1 MSPKLPVLHGHFE
14 SGNVYKAALMFALSG
29 ESFAYRHV
37 DLFNGATRTPDFLRL
52 NRYGEVPVLED
63 GALVLVQSGAIL
75 THLATKF
82 DRFGGRDAEE
92 RLRVLEWLLWD
103 NHRLMGNLGSL
114 RYFRRGFAV
123 AAPDTVQFIETRTLA
138 SLAKLEAHTASQR
151 FLAGGEPTIA
161 DISCCA
167 YVFWLDQ
174 AGLDPAAYPN
184 IQAWLG
190 RIAALP
196 GFKPAAELVPKS

>member
-1 MSPKLPVLHGHFE
+1 MSPALPLLHGHFE
-14 SGNVYKAALMFALSG
+14 SGNAYKVALMFALSG
-29 ESFAYRHV
+29 EPFAYRHV
-37 DLFNGATRTPDFLRL
+37 DLFGGATRTPDFARL

-63 GALVLVQSGAIL
+63 GALIVSQSGAIL
-75 THLATKF
+75 THLAAKF
-82 DRFGGRDAEE
+82 GRFGGSGGEE

-103 NHRLMGNLGSL
+103 NHRLTANVGTMRFFRRFAKPEPGNLDV
-114 RYFRRGFAV
+114 FKTRGLV
-123 AAPDTVQFIETRTLA
+123 ALTR
-138 SLAKLEAHTASQR
+138 LENHLGENR
-151 FLAGGEPTIA
+151 FLVGQPTIA

-174 AGLDPAAYPN
+174 AGLDPASYPN

-196 GFKPAAELVPKS
+196 GFQPASALLPVA

>member
-1 MSPKLPVLHGHFE
+1 VSSTPPVLYGHFE

-29 ESFAYRHV
+29 ERFTYRHV

-63 GALVLVQSGAIL
+63 GALVLAQSGAIL
-75 THLATKF
+75 THLAAKF
-82 DRFGGRDAEE
+82 GRFGGRDEEE

-114 RYFRRGFAV
+114 RYFRRGFATG
-123 AAPDTVQFIETRTLA
+123 APDTIRFVETRTLA
-138 SLAKLEAHTASQR
+138 ALSKLEDQVR
-151 FLAGGEPTIA
+151 RQPFLAGDQPTIA

-184 IQAWLG
+184 IQVWLG
-190 RIAALP
+190 RIAVLP
-196 GFKPAAELVPKS
+196 GFKPASELVPTA

>member
-1 MSPKLPVLHGHFE
+1 MSPAPLVLHGHFE
-14 SGNVYKAALMFALSG
+14 SGNVYKVALMFALSG
-29 ESFAYRHV
+29 ERFTYRHV

-63 GALVLVQSGAIL
+63 GALVLSQSGAIL
-75 THLATKF
+75 THLAAKF
-82 DRFGGRDAEE
+82 GRFGGRDEKE

-103 NHRLMGNLGSL
+103 NHRLTANVGTMRFYRRFAKPEPGMVDVFKTRGLVALTRLETHLGES
-114 RYFRRGFAV
+114 
-123 AAPDTVQFIETRTLA
+123 
-138 SLAKLEAHTASQR
+138 R
-151 FLAGGEPTIA
+151 FLVDEPTIA

-174 AGLDPAAYPN
+174 AGLDLAAYPN

-190 RIAALP
+190 RIVLLP
-196 GFKPAAELVPKS
+196 GFKPAAELLPTA

>member
-14 SGNVYKAALMFALSG
+14 SGNVYKVALMFALSG
-29 ESFAYRHV
+29 ERFTYGHV

-63 GALVLVQSGAIL
+63 GGQTIVQSGAIL
-75 THLATKF
+75 TLLSDKF
-82 DRFGGRDAEE
+82 GRFRGRSSEDRR
-92 RLRVLEWLLWD
+92 RVLEWLLWD
-103 NHRLMGNLGSL
+103 TNRLSSNVGTM
-114 RYFRRGFAV
+114 RFFRRFAKPAPGQIDIFQTRGL
-123 AAPDTVQFIETRTLA
+123 AAL
-138 SLAKLEAHTASQR
+138 SKLESHVGGQR
-151 FLAGGEPTIA
+151 FLVGDEPTIA

-196 GFKPAAELVPKS
+196 GFKPVAELVPKG

>member
-1 MSPKLPVLHGHFE
+1 VSPPPLVLHGHFE

-29 ESFAYRHV
+29 ERFTYRHV
-37 DLFNGATRTPDFLRL
+37 DLFDGATRTPDFLRL

-63 GALVLVQSGAIL
+63 GALVLAQSGAIL

-82 DRFGGRDAEE
+82 GRFGGRDGEE

-103 NHRLMGNLGSL
+103 NHRLMGNLGTL
-114 RYFRRGFAV
+114 RYFRRGFATG
-123 AAPDTVQFIETRTLA
+123 AADTIQFVETRTLA
-138 SLAKLEAHTASQR
+138 SLAKLEAHLGAR
-151 FLAGGEPTIA
+151 EFLVGRSPTIA
-161 DISCCA
+161 DIACCA

-196 GFKPAAELVPKS
+196 GFKPATELVPTA

>member
-1 MSPKLPVLHGHFE
+1 VSAAPPVLHGHFE

-29 ESFAYRHV
+29 ERFTYRHV
-37 DLFNGATRTPDFLRL
+37 DLFNGATRTSDFLRL

-63 GALVLVQSGAIL
+63 GALVLSQSGVIL
-75 THLATKF
+75 THLAAKF
-82 DRFGGRDAEE
+82 GRFGGRDEKE

-103 NHRLMGNLGSL
+103 NHRLTANVGTMRFYRRFAKPEPGMVDVFKTRGLVALTRLETHLG
-114 RYFRRGFAV
+114 
-123 AAPDTVQFIETRTLA
+123 EN
-138 SLAKLEAHTASQR
+138 R
-151 FLAGGEPTIA
+151 FLVGEPTIA
-161 DISCCA
+161 DMSCCA

-196 GFKPAAELVPKS
+196 GFKPASELVPTS

>member
-1 MSPKLPVLHGHFE
+1 MSAASPVLHGHFE
-14 SGNVYKAALMFALSG
+14 SGNVYKVALMFALSG
-29 ESFAYRHV
+29 ARFTYRHV
-37 DLFNGATRTPDFLRL
+37 DLFDGATRTPDFLRL

-63 GALVLVQSGAIL
+63 GALVLAQSGAIL
-75 THLATKF
+75 THLAAKF
-82 DRFGGRDAEE
+82 GRFGGRDEEE

-103 NHRLMGNLGSL
+103 NHRLTANVGTMRFYRRFAKPEPGNLDV
-114 RYFRRGFAV
+114 FKTRGLV
-123 AAPDTVQFIETRTLA
+123 ALARLETHLGA
-138 SLAKLEAHTASQR
+138 NR
-151 FLAGGEPTIA
+151 FLAGEPTIA

-196 GFKPAAELVPKS
+196 GFKPASELVPAG

>member
-1 MSPKLPVLHGHFE
+1 MSAALLVLHGHFE

-29 ESFAYRHV
+29 ERFAYRHV
-37 DLFNGATRTPDFLRL
+37 DLFNGATRTQDFLNL

-63 GALVLVQSGAIL
+63 GALVLSQSGAIL
-75 THLATKF
+75 THLAAKF
-82 DRFGGRDAEE
+82 DRFGGRNAEE

-103 NHRLMGNLGSL
+103 NHRLTANVGTMRFYRRFAKPEPGNLDV
-114 RYFRRGFAV
+114 FKTRGLLAL
-123 AAPDTVQFIETRTLA
+123 TR
-138 SLAKLEAHTASQR
+138 LENHLGANH
-151 FLAGGEPTIA
+151 FLVGEPTIA

-174 AGLDPAAYPN
+174 AGLDPASYPN

-196 GFKPAAELVPKS
+196 GFKPAADLVPTA

>member
-1 MSPKLPVLHGHFE
+1 MSAAPPVLHGHFE
-14 SGNVYKAALMFALSG
+14 SGNVYKVALMFALSG
-29 ESFAYRHV
+29 ERFAYRHV
-37 DLFNGATRTPDFLRL
+37 DLFAGATRAPDFLRL
-52 NRYGEVPVLED
+52 NRYGEVPLLED
-63 GALVLVQSGAIL
+63 GALTVSQSGAIL
-75 THLATKF
+75 AHLAAKF
-82 DRFGGRDAEE
+82 GRFGGRGESE

-103 NHRLMGNLGSL
+103 NHRLTANVGTMRFFRRFAKPEPGNLDV
-114 RYFRRGFAV
+114 FKTRGLV
-123 AAPDTVQFIETRTLA
+123 ALTRLETHLG
-138 SLAKLEAHTASQR
+138 ENR
-151 FLAGGEPTIA
+151 FLVGEPTIA

-196 GFKPAAELVPKS
+196 GFKPAAELVPTA

>member
-1 MSPKLPVLHGHFE
+1 MSSALPTLHGHFE
-14 SGNVYKAALMFALSG
+14 SGNVYKVALMFALSG
-29 ESFAYRHV
+29 ERFAYRHV
-37 DLFNGATRTPDFLRL
+37 DLFGGATRTSDFFQL

-63 GALVLVQSGAIL
+63 GGLVLSQSGAIL
-75 THLATKF
+75 THLAAKF
-82 DRFGGRDAEE
+82 GRFGGRDNVE

-123 AAPDTVQFIETRTLA
+123 GAPATIRFVETRTLA
-138 SLAKLEAHTASQR
+138 SLAKLETHLGTR
-151 FLAGGEPTIA
+151 GFLVGDQPTIA

-174 AGLDPAAYPN
+174 AGLDPASYPN

-190 RIAALP
+190 HIAALP
-196 GFKPAAELVPKS
+196 GFKPASALLPTA